1 MTCSF
6 VISLKMKQLIFLLS
20 MAILIQA
27 CSEEEQ
33 LSPVPQVQFKTFV
46 KYSDAA
52 GRDTAVDFVF
62 TLVDGDGD
70 IGFRENEFNTACGA
84 DNSNLYLAY
93 EEKSGLTYRPRK
105 IWLEVVEI
113 SPTCDTLV
121 YFDSVQVKFNQRMQ
135 YVEPAS
141 NRKSIE
147 ATVTYRMDDL
157 SALIL
162 LAKTGRFEF
171 YIRDRANNK
180 SNIAYSA
187 DLDLVK

>member
-1 MTCSF
+1 
-6 VISLKMKQLIFLLS
+6 MKQLFFLFALS
-20 MAILIQA
+20 TLLNS
-27 CSEEEQ
+27 CRKEEE
-33 LSPVPQVQFKTFV
+33 LSPVPQLEFQRFI
-46 KYSDAA
+46 KYSDVS

-93 EEKSGLTYRPRK
+93 EEKTGLTYRPRK
-105 IWLEVVEI
+105 IWLEVVEVT
-113 SPTCDTLV
+113 PACDTLV

-135 YVEPAS
+135 YIEPAS

-147 ATVTYRMDDL
+147 ATVTYRMDYL

-162 LAKTGRFEF
+162 LSKTGRFEF

-180 SNIAYSA
+180 SNVVYSG
-187 DLDLVK
+187 DLELVK